1 MKILVSQK
9 SVASHVLFKCNK
21 IRLSWLLIAKSPF
34 FLLKSVFEQMF
45 LSSEIEIS
53 KKKVANITVFVMSLH
68 NKQVTLRVE
77 LQYVNEYLF
86 N

>member
-1 MKILVSQK
+1 MCFLKEMKYVS
-9 SVASHVLFKCNK
+9 V
-21 IRLSWLLIAKSPF
+21 WLLIAKSPF

-53 KKKVANITVFVMSLH
+53 KKEVANITVFVMSLH

>member
-21 IRLSWLLIAKSPF
+21 IRLSWLLIAKSLF
-34 FLLKSVFEQMF
+34 SLLKSVFEQMF

-53 KKKVANITVFVMSLH
+53 KKEVANITVFVISLH
-68 NKQVTLRVE
+68 NKQITLRVE
-77 LQYVNEYLF
+77 LYYVNEYLF

>member
-1 MKILVSQK
+1 MCFLNVIKYVS
-9 SVASHVLFKCNK
+9 V
-21 IRLSWLLIAKSPF
+21 WLLIAKSPF
-34 FLLKSVFEQMF
+34 FLPKSVFEQMF

-53 KKKVANITVFVMSLH
+53 KKEVANITVFVISLH

>member
-34 FLLKSVFEQMF
+34 LLKSVFEQMF

-53 KKKVANITVFVMSLH
+53 KKEVANITVFVISLH
-68 NKQVTLRVE
+68 NKQITLRVE
-77 LQYVNEYLF
+77 LHYVDEYLF

>member
-1 MKILVSQK
+1 MCFLNEKKYVS
-9 SVASHVLFKCNK
+9 V
-21 IRLSWLLIAKSPF
+21 WLLIAKNPF

-53 KKKVANITVFVMSLH
+53 KKEVANITVFVISLH

-77 LQYVNEYLF
+77 LQYINEYLF

>member
-1 MKILVSQK
+1 
-9 SVASHVLFKCNK
+9 
-21 IRLSWLLIAKSPF
+21 
-34 FLLKSVFEQMF
+34 MF

-53 KKKVANITVFVMSLH
+53 KKEVANITVFVMSLH

>member
-21 IRLSWLLIAKSPF
+21 ICLSWLLIAKSPF

-53 KKKVANITVFVMSLH
+53 KKEVANITVFVISLH
-68 NKQVTLRVE
+68 NKQITLRVE
-77 LQYVNEYLF
+77 LHYVNEYLF